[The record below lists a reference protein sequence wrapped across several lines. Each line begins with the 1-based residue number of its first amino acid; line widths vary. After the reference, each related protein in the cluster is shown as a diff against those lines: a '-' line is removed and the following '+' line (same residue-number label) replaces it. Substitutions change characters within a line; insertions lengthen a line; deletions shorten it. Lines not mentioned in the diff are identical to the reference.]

1 MKKLMFSLVFIPVLL
16 KAMPLLIEIDPVMT
30 AQGFSGITLFE
41 STVSTYG
48 NPALLA
54 AKRTSVTYI
63 NEQCKIP
70 VDYIYSLVSPIPRQ
84 PQWLSGLANDM
95 RLYYYE
101 YTIRPLSKRL
111 WKFSSPTLSFYRF
124 KGTYGRVSDYTSDGK
139 YIEWSPYDEIKA
151 VGIGTDIDS
160 TLFAGIRAKYYDSY
174 LIPQDLLEDAFGLK
188 GGRAKGFLFDFGLI
202 ANTKMGLRYG
212 VSLLNLGGPIKYSP
226 EDNGDS
232 PPTFIRQEVSFNS
245 YDFIN
250 FIRNIT
256 GIYRLSMLNTLGG
269 FTYST
274 AIWTDMVGDLH
285 EIWKGK
291 GYEVNILNLF
301 FIRKGYFNDTVGS
314 RIGET
319 SGFGFKLGNIV
330 YNFANDS
337 AIYSFTQ
344 PKNWRV
350 SLTLTDNTTSL
361 KLIKKLIGRNNTV
374 KLMGILAPGGGHLI
388 IGEKYKGIFFF
399 GLTNLFLK
407 AAEKETDIMKIAF
420 LLTGAGVYAYSI
432 IDLNKILRT
441 M

>member
-174 LIPQDLLEDAFGLK
+174 LIPP
-188 GGRAKGFLFDFGLI
+188 
-202 ANTKMGLRYG
+202 
-212 VSLLNLGGPIKYSP
+212 VSY
-226 EDNGDS
+226 
-232 PPTFIRQEVSFNS
+232 T
-245 YDFIN
+245 
-250 FIRNIT
+250 
-256 GIYRLSMLNTLGG
+256 
-269 FTYST
+269 
-274 AIWTDMVGDLH
+274 H
-285 EIWKGK
+285 
-291 GYEVNILNLF
+291 
-301 FIRKGYFNDTVGS
+301 
-314 RIGET
+314 
-319 SGFGFKLGNIV
+319 
-330 YNFANDS
+330 
-337 AIYSFTQ
+337 
-344 PKNWRV
+344 
-350 SLTLTDNTTSL
+350 LTLPT
-361 KLIKKLIGRNNTV
+361 
-374 KLMGILAPGGGHLI
+374 ILL
-388 IGEKYKGIFFF
+388 
-399 GLTNLFLK
+399 
-407 AAEKETDIMKIAF
+407 
-420 LLTGAGVYAYSI
+420 V
-432 IDLNKILRT
+432 
-441 M
+441 